1 MISTTSY
8 TNPTLLGWQGWKS
21 SSSQPTSS
29 KTGQSVS
36 AGESGSTTLAEV
48 LEELRNLRAK
58 VDAQNTNPVAGLPS
72 GAATTA
78 GALDPTR
85 LASLL
90 AGGRSGV
97 GGISPFTQAGLGT
110 SFSTQ
115 QGGAV
120 DLTAGSVISPSTLLA

>member
-1 MISTTSY
+1 MISTTSS
-8 TNPTLLGWQGWKS
+8 TNRPLLGWQGWNNS
-21 SSSQPTSS
+21 SSPSTSS
-29 KTGQSVS
+29 QTATTKS
-36 AGESGSTTLAEV
+36 ADSETPSYAELAAKY
-48 LEELRNLRAK
+48 EELSAK
-58 VDAQNTNPVAGLPS
+58 LKALQTNPVAGLPS
-72 GAATTA
+72 GAPTTA

-97 GGISPFTQAGLGT
+97 GGVSSFTQAGLGT

-120 DLTAGSVISPSTLLA
+120 DLTAGPVLSPSSLLA